1 MTAPTIDNEVR
12 STVSF
17 RHPTPN
23 FRVFAGSKALA
34 AANRELD
41 RLAVERVVVVTDPA
55 LVREG
60 RALASV
66 EAALGDAV
74 VARFSDVAPHSPIP
88 SVLSLVDL
96 MSAESIDSVVVLG
109 GGSAVVTARAAVII
123 HAEQR
128 DVRDLCTHRDDSG
141 RLVSPR
147 LQAPKVPTWV
157 VPTTPTAAYAK
168 AGAAVRDPETGE
180 RLALFDPAARA
191 QGVFFDPLAAST
203 APAGLVQSS
212 SLNAF
217 AMAVEALQANSHDPI
232 ADALLTHTLTLVN
245 ENLPAALQDSQSQD
259 ARLRLMTAAF
269 LAGQGTDAVG
279 GGLAQALAHSIGP
292 RSRAANGVV
301 EAILLPHTIRFNDV
315 QDPVRLRRIAA
326 SLGSH
331 DLRDHSSATVAD
343 LVAARLADF
352 QLTSKLRDIVDQRS
366 DLDEAADHAMHDWA
380 ITQVPRTVSLADVH
394 QLLDAAW

>member
-1 MTAPTIDNEVR
+1 MTTAIEGDTE
-12 STVSF
+12 STVAF
-17 RHPTPN
+17 RHPTPS

-34 AANRELD
+34 GLQRELG
-41 RLAVERVVVVTDPA
+41 RLSATRAVVVTDPA
-55 LVREG
+55 LVSEG

-66 EAALGDAV
+66 EAALGASA
-74 VARFSDVAPHSPIP
+74 VARFTKVEQHSPIP

-96 MSAESIDSVVVLG
+96 MSAESVDSVVVVG

-123 HAEQR
+123 HAEKR

-168 AGAAVRDPETGE
+168 AGAAVRDPETGD

-203 APAGLVQSS
+203 APSGLVQSS

-217 AMAVEALQANSHDPI
+217 AMAVESLQANRHDPI
-232 ADALLTHTLTLVN
+232 ADALLTHTLTLID
-245 ENLPAALQDSQSQD
+245 ENLPAALEDADNQD
-259 ARLRLMTAAF
+259 ARLRLMTAAL

-292 RSRAANGVV
+292 RSRAGNGVV

-315 QDPVRLRRIAA
+315 QDPVRLQRIAS

-331 DLRDHSSATVAD
+331 DLGDHSSAAVAD
-343 LVAARLADF
+343 VVAGRLADY
-352 QLTSKLRDIVDQRS
+352 QSTSRLRDVVHQRS

-380 ITQVPRTVSLADVH
+380 ITQVPRTVTLADVH

>member
-1 MTAPTIDNEVR
+1 MTTAAIEGGVR
-12 STVSF
+12 STVAF
-17 RHPTPN
+17 RHPTPS
-23 FRVFAGSKALA
+23 FRVFAGSEALA
-34 AANRELD
+34 GLHRELD
-41 RLAVERVVVVTDPA
+41 RLSAGRAVVVTDPA
-55 LVREG
+55 LVREE

-66 EAALGDAV
+66 EAALGASA
-74 VARFSDVAPHSPIP
+74 VARFGQVEQHSPIP

-96 MSAESIDSVVVLG
+96 MSAESIDSVVVVG

-123 HAEQR
+123 HAEKR
-128 DVRDLCTHRDDSG
+128 DVRELSTHRDDSG

-147 LQAPKVPTWV
+147 LRAPKVPTWV

-180 RLALFDPAARA
+180 RLALFDPASRA

-203 APAGLVQSS
+203 APAGLVQAS

-217 AMAVEALQANSHDPI
+217 AMAVESLQANSHDPI

-245 ENLPAALQDSQSQD
+245 ENLPAALRDPEDQD
-259 ARLRLMTAAF
+259 ARLRLMTAAL

-292 RSRAANGVV
+292 RSRAGNGVV

-315 QDPVRLRRIAA
+315 LDTVRLKRIAA
-326 SLGSH
+326 SLGAH
-331 DLRDHSSATVAD
+331 DLGDHSSAAVAD
-343 LVAARLADF
+343 LVAERLAEF
-352 QLTSKLRDIVDQRS
+352 HLTSRLRDIVDGRS
-366 DLDEAADHAMHDWA
+366 ALDEAADHAMHDWA
-380 ITQVPRTVSLADVH
+380 ITQVPRPVALADVH